1 MSLYLS
7 RLILNPYSRQVISEQ
22 KNPYEMHRTI
32 MQAFPS
38 KTDGGPGRV
47 LFRVDDNKTMR
58 TSTVLVQSENKPDW
72 AFLSEKDYLLITAN
86 NPAYKEYNP
95 KLSEGQRLQ
104 FLLKANPT
112 VKKVFEAGK
121 PGKRIGL
128 YKEKEQADWFLGK
141 AEQCGFK
148 PTIVDICQEG
158 KQTSFKHGNAST
170 HFSVIFTGA
179 LTVTNPEL
187 FLQTIRAGIGSAKG
201 FGFGLLSIAPIEN

>member
-7 RLILNPYSRQVISEQ
+7 RLILNPYSKQVIGELD
-22 KNPYEMHRTI
+22 NPYEMHRTL

-38 KTDGGPGRV
+38 KTQGGPGRV
-47 LFRVDDNKTMR
+47 LFRVDDNKTMC
-58 TSTVLVQSENKPDW
+58 TSIVLVQSENKPDW
-72 AFLSEKDYLLITAN
+72 AFLAEKDYLLKRAN
-86 NPAYKEYNP
+86 NPAFKEYEP
-95 KLSEGQRLQ
+95 TLRKGQRLR